1 MVLFGLHWYILSK
14 MMMISEEFLVQNL
27 SLQKS
32 DVDKY
37 ISPSCVKLE
46 SKLMAQNK
54 IESSTKL
61 GSVLMVV
68 DGIKIW
74 VFLLRISYSRL
85 KRAWRC
91 DSAWVWWTLNNRDSN
106 GGGAQI
112 DQVFECP
119 RDPLLFQ
126 SWDYPEIRLFW
137 RRRQS
142 AWRKVRGST
151 SEEGAVLV
159 FKVTMMSAVEFSP
172 PNPRARDV
180 RSFSPRNITSER

>member
-1 MVLFGLHWYILSK
+1 LSK

-91 DSAWVWWTLNNRDSN
+91 DSAWV
-106 GGGAQI
+106 
-112 DQVFECP
+112 
-119 RDPLLFQ
+119 
-126 SWDYPEIRLFW
+126 
-137 RRRQS
+137 
-142 AWRKVRGST
+142 
-151 SEEGAVLV
+151 
-159 FKVTMMSAVEFSP
+159 
-172 PNPRARDV
+172 
-180 RSFSPRNITSER
+180 